1 MKLNIFFLSATALFN
16 AATAIDTVNLR
27 SAGNYAILTKTGIST
42 VPASSITGDIAV
54 SPITATAITGFGL
67 ILDSEGE
74 FSTATQFTGKAYAA
88 AYAEP
93 TPFLLTT
100 AVGDMETA
108 YADASSRPNEDPDRI
123 NFAGGII
130 GGLTLTP
137 GVYTFETDINIL
149 ATMYFS
155 GSSTDVFVI
164 QTTGNLF
171 QAANTNVILQ
181 DGAVAENIF
190 WQIAGHSELNAGAHL
205 EGVLLVKTNALFK
218 TGSSLNGR
226 VFAQTACDLQM
237 ATITQPPAV

>member
-1 MKLNIFFLSATALFN
+1 MKLYIFFLSAAALVN

-27 SAGNYAILTKTGIST
+27 SAGNYAILAKTGIST
-42 VPASSITGDIAV
+42 VPASAITGDIAV
-54 SPITATAITGFGL
+54 SPIAATAITGFDL

-93 TPFLLTT
+93 TPFLLTD

-123 NFAGGII
+123 NLAGGSI

-137 GVYTFETDINIL
+137 GVYTFKTDIEIL
-149 ATMYFS
+149 ANMYFS
-155 GSSTDVFVI
+155 GESTDVFII

-171 QAANTNVILQ
+171 QAANTNVILK
-181 DGAVAENIF
+181 DGAEAKNIF
-190 WQIAGHSELNAGAHL
+190 WQIAGRSEVSAGAHM
-205 EGVLLVKTNALFK
+205 EGIVLVKTDALFK

-237 ATITQPPAV
+237 ATIVEV